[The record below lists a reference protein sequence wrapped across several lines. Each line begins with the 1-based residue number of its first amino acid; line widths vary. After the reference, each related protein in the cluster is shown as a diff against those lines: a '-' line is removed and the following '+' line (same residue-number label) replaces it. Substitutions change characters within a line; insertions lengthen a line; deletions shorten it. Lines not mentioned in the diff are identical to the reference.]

1 KLADFRIQHFLDIE
15 GIIDYRG
22 VMYARNNF
30 TVTTGYPLML
40 PVNKETLNRV
50 VTSYGNSK
58 LNSGDNSEYFFSE
71 ENGESKS
78 VVFTTDI
85 SGYGSYVAFA
95 TLDEATKTMMY
106 YEEGSP
112 PSEESLFFWQRENI
126 PKFYF
131 QSMKEKD
138 FTPNETYRWGGKIGI
153 GKHVGIANYL

>member
-1 KLADFRIQHFLDIE
+1 MYDNTFSFHVDGNNVNDELELLGINEAIVGKNVSVQQIISGYSEGKLVKLADFRIQHFLDIE

-71 ENGESKS
+71 ENGES
-78 VVFTTDI
+78 
-85 SGYGSYVAFA
+85 
-95 TLDEATKTMMY
+95 
-106 YEEGSP
+106 
-112 PSEESLFFWQRENI
+112 
-126 PKFYF
+126 
-131 QSMKEKD
+131 
-138 FTPNETYRWGGKIGI
+138 
-153 GKHVGIANYL
+153 